1 MLHDKLHSY
10 LEHLENNILILKNAH
25 IEKYEEELLSGNRIN
40 LRIRIRFFTGQL
52 LELNEAIIVTDNSLM
67 HLGYRYHFQDNKNKI
82 IFRYDNTPH
91 FPELESFPHHK
102 HTGNSVISSPK
113 PSIFDVLEMVIKII
127 QE

>member
-1 MLHDKLHSY
+1 MK
-10 LEHLENNILILKNAH
+10 
-25 IEKYEEELLSGNRIN
+25 KYEEELLSRNRIN

-91 FPELESFPHHK
+91 YPGLKSFPHHK
-102 HTGNSVISSPK
+102 HTRINVISTAK
-113 PSIFDVLEMVIKII
+113 PSILDVLNTAIKII